1 MRLRTLLAI
10 APLVALISLA
20 VILRDESGAAH
31 VLTVVGF
38 SYMAIVTLAL
48 IRHRHPPESHPMLP
62 KAAPKMHGDYDRP
75 LLDRLESA
83 IILSQSSGSDYERR
97 LRPILFRVATGR
109 LSARGVSWER
119 EPEKAEAL
127 LGAQTWQFIRPPEDS
142 PDRDAHGRSIEEIV
156 EIVNRIEEV

>member
-1 MRLRTLLAI
+1 LAI
-10 APLVALISLA
+10 APLVVIVSLA
-20 VILRDESGAAH
+20 VILRDRSGAAH

-38 SYMAIVTLAL
+38 SYLAIATLAVV
-48 IRHRHPPESHPMLP
+48 RHRHPPESHPMLP

-97 LRPILFRVATGR
+97 LRPILFRVAMGR

-119 EPEKAEAL
+119 EPEKVAAL
-127 LGAQTWQFIRPPEDS
+127 LGARTWQFIRPPDGS
-142 PDRDAHGRSIEEIV
+142 PERDAHGRSIEDIR